1 MQVAELLKEAAN
13 RLAAVSESA
22 SLDAQVL
29 LAHTLGKPRPWLLA
43 HPEIEIGPDQ
53 VSAYREGLARLVAG
67 EALPYLLGHWEFFG
81 REFILTPEV
90 LIPRPETELLVERAL
105 DWLGTHPDR
114 RRLADIGTGSGCIA
128 ISLALHVPDV
138 FVVGTDLSP
147 AALDVARTNA
157 KKHNVSDRVQFL
169 HADLLNIQ
177 PAGLPVGMATFNLQP
192 FDSIVANLPYIPSAR
207 LKELEVARKEP
218 LAALDGG
225 ADGLELVRRLLE
237 GAPGALAPGGLLLLE
252 IDSSHAEAARAL
264 AQAAFPH
271 SQATLIPDLAGY
283 QRLVEIRLS

>member
-128 ISLALHVPDV
+128 ISLALHVPGL

-169 HADLLNIQ
+169 HADLLNFQ
-177 PAGLPVGMATFNLQP
+177 PAPFNLQP

-264 AQAAFPH
+264 AQAAFPQ
-271 SQATLIPDLAGY
+271 SQATLIPDLAGC